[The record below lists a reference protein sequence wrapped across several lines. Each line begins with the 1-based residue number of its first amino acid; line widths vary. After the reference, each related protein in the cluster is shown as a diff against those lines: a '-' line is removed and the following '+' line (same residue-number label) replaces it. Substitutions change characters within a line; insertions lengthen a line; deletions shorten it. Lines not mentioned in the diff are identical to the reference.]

1 MIFKRKLVPGAWGGF
16 TTQTKL
22 TEEQVEARASEI
34 LGKMTLEEKIGQM
47 TGDMGM
53 PVGFFEMFTSGYNRG
68 VYPAGENLRLGVP
81 GIRFS
86 DGPRGVVLGSSTCFP
101 VSMARG
107 ASWSPELEERI
118 GDAIG
123 VEARA
128 QGANFF
134 GGVCINLLRHPAW
147 GRAQETYGEDSFLL
161 GEMGAA
167 LVRGVQRH
175 MLACIKH
182 YACNSMEFARFK
194 VDVKISPR
202 ALREVYTPHFKRC
215 VDEGAGA
222 VMSAYNKVNG
232 QWCSHSR
239 PLLTDL
245 LKDEWGFQ
253 GIVVSDFIQAVH
265 DAGQAA
271 LGGLD
276 IEMPFRFH
284 YFRNLKI
291 LVQGG
296 QVPEEVI
303 DAAVL
308 RILRTKLRFAH
319 VGEPQRYVKEAIAG
333 PEHRALAR
341 ETAVKSMVLLQNRL
355 ARDGHA
361 LLPFTPDRFKKLA
374 LIGVLANTPNTGDGG
389 SSKVRAPHVV
399 TPLEGLQA
407 AWTGELVFD
416 DGKDPQKA
424 AETARQADVAV
435 IVAGYTHKDEGE
447 YYNNQGGDRLSLTL
461 KPADEALIQA
471 VAAANPQTLVVL
483 VTSSAVISEAWREKV
498 GGILVSW
505 YCGMEGGH
513 ALADLLLGR
522 ANPSGKL
529 PCVFP
534 RSLDQLPFFNR
545 NALVIEYDLYHGY
558 RLMDRDRQEPAFPFG
573 FGLSYTSY
581 LYTNLSLDRREAS
594 AGQTVTAAVM
604 VTNTG
609 GMAGDEIVQLYAA
622 CEGSQ
627 VERPLKELKG
637 FARVHLEAGESQRVE
652 IKLPVDSLAYYDEE
666 SKSWVV
672 EKGSYA
678 ALVGP
683 SARELTKVGFN
694 VI

>member
-16 TTQTKL
+16 TTQTAL
-22 TEEQVEARASEI
+22 TEEQVEQRASEL

-68 VYPAGENLRLGVP
+68 VYPAGENRRLGVP

-86 DGPRGVVLGSSTCFP
+86 DGPRGVVLGHSTCFP

-123 VEARA
+123 VEGRT

-147 GRAQETYGEDSFLL
+147 GRAQETYGESAFLL

-245 LKDEWGFQ
+245 LKGEWGFQ
-253 GIVVSDFIQAVH
+253 GIVVSDFIEAVR
-265 DAGQAA
+265 DARQAA

-276 IEMPFRFH
+276 IEMPFHFH
-284 YFRNLKI
+284 FFRYLKNLV
-291 LVQGG
+291 LSG
-296 QVPEEVI
+296 QVPLNVI

-308 RILRTKLRFAH
+308 RILRTKLHFAH
-319 VGEPQRYVKEAIAG
+319 VGEPLRYVKAAIAG

-341 ETAVKSMVLLQNRL
+341 EAAVKSMVLLQNRL
-355 ARDGHA
+355 AQDGHA
-361 LLPFTPDRFKKLA
+361 LLPFSPDRFKKLA
-374 LIGVLANTPNTGDGG
+374 LIGVLAKTPNTGDGG

-407 AWTGELVFD
+407 AWTGELMYD
-416 DGKDPQKA
+416 DGTNVQKA
-424 AETARQADVAV
+424 AETARRADVVV

-447 YYNNQGGDRLSLTL
+447 YYNHQGGDRLSLTL
-461 KPADEALIQA
+461 KPADEALILA
-471 VAAANPQTLVVL
+471 VAAANPHTLVVL

-498 GGILVSW
+498 AGILVSW

-534 RSLDQLPFFNR
+534 RSPDQLPFFDR
-545 NALVIEYDLYHGY
+545 NAVEIEYGLFHGY
-558 RLMDRDRQEPAFPFG
+558 RLMDRDRQEAAFPFG
-573 FGLSYTSY
+573 FGLSYTKY
-581 LYTNLSLDRREAS
+581 TYTNLALDREQAA
-594 AGQTVTAAVM
+594 AGETITAAVT

-627 VERPLKELKG
+627 VERAVKELKG
-637 FARVHLEAGESQRVE
+637 FARLHLEAGEAQRVE
-652 IKLPVDSLAYYDEE
+652 IKLPVDSLAYYDEG
-666 SKSWVV
+666 SASWVV
-672 EKGSYA
+672 EKGQYA

-683 SARELTKVGFN
+683 SARELQKVSFKVG
-694 VI
+694 